1 MEYKIGDTASIEK
14 TLSESD
20 VYLYAGITGD
30 FNSVHINKVDA
41 EKSIFGQRI
50 AHGLLVGGLIST
62 AIGMYLP
69 GKGTV
74 YLEQNMKFRK
84 PVFLG
89 DTVKATVTITDIL
102 NINKR
107 IYRMSTIVTNQ
118 KYIEVIT
125 GEAIVMA
132 PSF

>member
-74 YLEQNMKFRK
+74 YLEQSMKFRK

-89 DTVKATVTITDIL
+89 DTVKATVTITEIL
-102 NINKR
+102 NISKR

-118 KYIEVIT
+118 DNVEVIT